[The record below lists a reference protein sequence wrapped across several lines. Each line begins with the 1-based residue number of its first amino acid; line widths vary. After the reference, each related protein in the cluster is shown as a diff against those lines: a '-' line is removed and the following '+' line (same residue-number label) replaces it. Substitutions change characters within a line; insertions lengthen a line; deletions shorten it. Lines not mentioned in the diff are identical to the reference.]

1 MLTKDEVVK
10 VANLARIE
18 LKEAEVEKFQKD
30 LSAVLDYVEELK
42 QVNVEG
48 LEEVSQVTGL
58 VNVQRMDAEVIAEN
72 HEEIF
77 SQAPETKDG
86 YFKVKAIL

>member
-1 MLTKDEVVK
+1 MR
-10 VANLARIE
+10 VAKLARISLNE
-18 LKEAEVEKFQKD
+18 EEVEKFQKG

-42 QVNVEG
+42 SVNTEG

-58 VNVQRMDAEVIAEN
+58 INVQRDDVAVLADN
-72 HEEIF
+72 REEIF
-77 SQAPETKDG
+77 REAPEMKDN

>member
-1 MLTKDEVVK
+1 MLTTEEVKKIAV
-10 VANLARIE
+10 LARIE
-18 LKEAEVEKFQKD
+18 LSEAEVEKFRKE
-30 LSAVLDYVEELK
+30 LSTVLDYVEELK

-58 VNVQRMDAEVIAEN
+58 VNVQRMDKPVVANN

-77 SQAPETKDG
+77 SQAPEMKDG